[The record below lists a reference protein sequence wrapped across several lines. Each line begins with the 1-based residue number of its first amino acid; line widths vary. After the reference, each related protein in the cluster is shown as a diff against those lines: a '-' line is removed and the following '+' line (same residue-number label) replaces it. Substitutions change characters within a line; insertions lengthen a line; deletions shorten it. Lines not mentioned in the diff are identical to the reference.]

1 MIRERLQLGDMQE
14 KLMQPIKQSTHLNL
28 NVILQITD
36 MYFDIVTSIREQR
49 LISANPGWVI
59 S

>member
-36 MYFDIVTSIREQR
+36 MYFDIVTSIGEQR
-49 LISANPGWVI
+49 LISDNPGWVI

>member
-36 MYFDIVTSIREQR
+36 VYFDIVTSIREQR